1 MPIYHSYYPRTYT
14 SRILHNTTYIL
25 SGIDHASNFFVYVI
39 RGEKFREILFDRI
52 PCFRI
57 ICGKQPKTRN
67 EISSITSINVVNW
80 SLVLMGRVISKYIL
94 EVKLSEKRGSHL
106 FARGNVQSE
115 ALNQSIK
122 YSYTNQ
128 WHWFWVS
135 IDLVFIAG
143 AILTLCI

>member
-57 ICGKQPKTRN
+57 ICEKQPKTRN
-67 EISSITSINVVNW
+67 EISSITSINVVAW
-80 SLVLMGRVISKYIL
+80 SLALMGRVITKYI
-94 EVKLSEKRGSHL
+94 VWGISEKEESTL
-106 FARGNVQSE
+106 ESTFLLEEMS
-115 ALNQSIK
+115 NQK
-122 YSYTNQ
+122 HWTNQ
-128 WHWFWVS
+128 
-135 IDLVFIAG
+135 LN
-143 AILTLCI
+143 ILAQTNDIGFEFR